1 MPSLRNRLYLGYIL
15 LLLLLVNAVNIA
27 DRLVLGIMQEPI
39 KHEFRLSDF
48 QLGLLGGP
56 VFAVLYSL
64 LSLPI
69 ARFAEWGNRISII
82 ALATALWSGATALC
96 GFAQSYAQLLLCRLG
111 VSVGEAGASPP
122 SLSFLSDK
130 FPPQHRGLAIAIY
143 ATGGSAGTLIAS
155 FAGSWLAQH
164 YGWRTSFLLFG
175 ACGLVL
181 AIVVRLTIGETRTSF
196 IHMGGESLRQALG
209 RLRRKRSLYHICAAG
224 TFGTFCGTFIVQ
236 YMASF
241 LIRVHHFSLTAASSV
256 VGLSIGVVG
265 MAGVIGCGWL
275 GDRFQTYHPA
285 ARIIVGAIAFLATAV
300 FYTMAFWLPAA
311 PAVAFL
317 LLAGIGQ
324 SAYPAICYTAATAIA
339 PAGTR
344 ATTIAIFTLCVNIL
358 GYAFGPPLL
367 GALSD
372 FWASRMLAAH
382 GLSPVDCLSAPV
394 SPFCAAAGAEGLR
407 IALTVAGLL
416 VLGGAFHFWRAA
428 SLFSHD
434 LADRAADPL

>member
-1 MPSLRNRLYLGYIL
+1 MPSIRRRLHLGYIL
-15 LLLLLVNAVNIA
+15 LVLLLVNAINIA

-39 KHEFRLSDF
+39 KHEFQLSDF

-82 ALATALWSGATALC
+82 ALATAVWSGATALC
-96 GFAQSYAQLLLCRLG
+96 GFAGSYAQLLLCRLG

-130 FPPQHRGLAIAIY
+130 FPPHRRGMAFAIY
-143 ATGGSAGTLIAS
+143 ATGGSIGTLIAS

-175 ACGLVL
+175 ACGIAL
-181 AIVVRLTIGETRTSF
+181 AVVVRLTIRETRTGF
-196 IHMGGESLRQALG
+196 TRTGRESMRQALG
-209 RLRRKRSLYHICAAG
+209 RLARIPSLYHICAAG

-256 VGLSIGVVG
+256 VGLSIGVIGV
-265 MAGVIGCGWL
+265 AGVIATGWL
-275 GDRFQTYHPA
+275 SDRLQMRHPA
-285 ARIIVGAIAFLATAV
+285 ARVIVGAVALAGTAIC
-300 FYTMAFWLPAA
+300 YTIAFWLPAA
-311 PAVAFL
+311 PAVALL
-317 LLAGIGQ
+317 LLAGLGQ
-324 SAYPAICYTAATAIA
+324 SAYPAICYTAATAVA
-339 PAGTR
+339 PASTR

-358 GYAFGPPLL
+358 GYALGPPLL

-372 FWASRMLAAH
+372 FWAGRMLAAQ
-382 GLSPVDCLSAPV
+382 GLSQAACLSAAGNPL
-394 SPFCAAAGAEGLR
+394 CAAAGAEGLR

-416 VLGGAFHFWRAA
+416 TFGGAFHFWRAA
-428 SLFSHD
+428 RLFPAD
-434 LADRAADPL
+434 LAARQADPA